1 MQRAPGTVW
10 MGPEGPITREMIL
23 AAVPEIASRRIH
35 MCGPPAMMGA
45 MRGVLAEL
53 GVPDAQLHTAAFG
66 PASLPADHE
75 ELEVKTA
82 PPPADTPAPSPEE
95 APSTETCPASCV
107 HADLPAYA
115 TPLIHGPGGG
125 A

>member
-53 GVPDAQLHTAAFG
+53 GVPDAQLHTEAFG

-75 ELEVKTA
+75 DLEVK
-82 PPPADTPAPSPEE
+82 PAPRSEERRVGKECVSTCRTRWSPY
-95 APSTETCPASCV
+95 
-107 HADLPAYA
+107 H
-115 TPLIHGPGGG
+115 
-125 A
+125 

>member
-1 MQRAPGTVW
+1 

-53 GVPDAQLHTAAFG
+53 GVPEAQLHTEAFG
-66 PASLPADHE
+66 PASLPADPE
-75 ELEVKTA
+75 GLEVQPA
-82 PPPADTPAPSPEE
+82 PAPADKASQTVGVAPRTVTFSVSGVS
-95 APSTETCPASCV
+95 AA
-107 HADLPAYA
+107 LPADETVIEA
-115 TPLIHGPGGG
+115 ADGTGG
-125 A
+125 